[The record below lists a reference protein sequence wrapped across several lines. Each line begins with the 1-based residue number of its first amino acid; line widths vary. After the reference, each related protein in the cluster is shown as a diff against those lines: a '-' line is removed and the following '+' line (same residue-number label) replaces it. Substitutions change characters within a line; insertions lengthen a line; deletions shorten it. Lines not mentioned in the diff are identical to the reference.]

1 MKDSLL
7 DDEIMGNDKTFLKR
21 RSNNMMLSD
30 MDIEILERNNINY
43 LDYHTL
49 EELLFA
55 ITEVLNENDDMELD
69 NLSIKLG
76 EYNYYN
82 YTNK

>member
-1 MKDSLL
+1 MNDSLL
-7 DDEIMGNDKTFLKR
+7 DDEIMGSDKTFLKR

-43 LDYHTL
+43 LDYHNL

-55 ITEVLNENDDMELD
+55 ITEVLNENGDMELD